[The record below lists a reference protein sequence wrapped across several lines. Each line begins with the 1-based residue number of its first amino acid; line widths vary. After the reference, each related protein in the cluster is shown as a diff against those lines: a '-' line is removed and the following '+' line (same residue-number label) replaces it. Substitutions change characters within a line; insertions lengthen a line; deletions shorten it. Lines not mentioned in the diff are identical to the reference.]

1 MAKLTKVA
9 GMLTAAALMAM
20 SPQPASAAGKAFEFE
35 FTAIDGAPM
44 PLAQFEGRPV
54 LVVNTASLCGF
65 TGQYAGLQELYRSRQ
80 DKGLVV
86 IGVPSNNFGNQEPG
100 SEQEIAEFC
109 EARYQVTF
117 PMTEK
122 VDVVGQGAHPFYR
135 WIADELGEGRAPRW
149 NFYKYLIAPDG
160 AVVGSWPSTTK
171 PTSAAITAEVDRL
184 LATD

>member
-1 MAKLTKVA
+1 MAKLKKVA
-9 GMLTAAALMAM
+9 GMLAAATLMSM
-20 SPQPASAAGKAFEFE
+20 SPQPATAAGKAFDFE
-35 FTAIDGAPM
+35 FTAIDGDPM
-44 PLAQFEGRPV
+44 PLSEFKGKAV

-65 TGQYAGLQELYRSRQ
+65 TGQYAGLQELYQSRA

-100 SEQEIAEFC
+100 TEEEIAEFC

-122 VDVVGQGAHPFYR
+122 VDVVGDNAHPFYR
-135 WIADELGEGRAPRW
+135 WISAELGERRAPRW
-149 NFYKYLIAPDG
+149 NFYKYLISPEG

-171 PTSAAITAEVDRL
+171 PTAKTITAEVDKL
-184 LATD
+184 LAGQ